1 MKDDLPPLK
10 LLHSESMLVASELI
24 VFERQSTNIILA
36 SLLPGQ
42 ECCLKARP
50 DGTILEGNH
59 RIHVLQKRGVD
70 VDKLPREIVTKTELA

>member
-1 MKDDLPPLK
+1 MNDDLPRLK
-10 LLHSESMLVASELI
+10 LLHPESALI
-24 VFERQSTNIILA
+24 PLKLTIFERLSTDTILA

-59 RIHVLQKRGVD
+59 RIHVLRKRGVN
-70 VDKLPREIVTKTELA
+70 VDKLPREIVTKTELR